1 MQSKR
6 AAIRMIMI
14 RAARVTAINLH
25 ASQLD
30 PPPSDSN
37 TDDAAYSGASLIGI
51 FVEVIVPG
59 ASLTRTPLSWT
70 LSRALPMPIESLLI
84 ILAMILPSAFLVM
97 IVLLGS
103 SKFPY

>member
-1 MQSKR
+1 MHSKR

-30 PPPSDSN
+30 PPPSDSK
-37 TDDAAYSGASLIGI
+37 TEAAYSGASLIGI

-59 ASLTRTPLSWT
+59 ASLTSTPLSWT
-70 LSRALPMPIESLLI
+70 LSRTLPMPIESLLI